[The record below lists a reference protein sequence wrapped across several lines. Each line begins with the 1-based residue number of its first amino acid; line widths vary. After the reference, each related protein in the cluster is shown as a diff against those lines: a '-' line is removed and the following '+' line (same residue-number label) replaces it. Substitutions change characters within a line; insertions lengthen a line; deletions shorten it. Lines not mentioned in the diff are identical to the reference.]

1 MMLVPTSRQLSIR
14 DELALNLLIVAP
26 AGCGK
31 TEALA
36 LRVQGLLRRNTVALP
51 QKILVITFSNRARD
65 NVRDRLRLYLS
76 YAEIRDRITV
86 TNFHGLSARIFRAH
100 SNVIGLEGS
109 MTMPESDWVGDEC
122 RRRGLD
128 FPTIRQVQK
137 ELREAKQDPRDDTAV
152 EDLLHGTALSIERKR
167 KLEKRLT
174 YDDLPRLAELIL
186 QRQAVSRLYRAHFGA
201 IVVDEYQDL
210 TLQQLRIVR
219 AIGETRTT
227 YAGDLAQGIYNFAGA
242 QPLVVDDAIRK
253 ECPKVVQLNES
264 HRSSPAVLEAVNSL
278 LSLTGGLQ
286 LKAADPGSWPSG
298 GLAGH
303 VTHADVEVEAKYLLK
318 IAENIL
324 RSDSNQRIGV
334 ISRSASR
341 RRFADDAFA
350 SSSIQ
355 SHRWDDGVLDPE
367 VAKTIRAML
376 LTFDKREFM
385 AAADKLEFLRNAA
398 SFDTVVDPT
407 LRESLAGA
415 LGWCCD
421 LLVGGKTLEDIEAR
435 IKVGDS
441 STLVT
446 VPGVH
451 LLTGHVGKGQQFDWV
466 FVLGMED
473 GVIPNFNAVTADEIA
488 EEARVL
494 AVMISRARHGVI
506 LSNATAT
513 PTLAG
518 KIRPQLPSR
527 FFSQLSAT
535 ELIGEAE
542 IDDWFAKVDW
552 TSVANR

>member
-1 MMLVPTSRQLSIR
+1 MLVPTSQQLSIR
-14 DELALNLLIVAP
+14 DELALNLLVIAP

-65 NVRDRLRLYLS
+65 NIRDRLRLYLS
-76 YAEIRDRITV
+76 HTEIRDRVTV
-86 TNFHGLSARIFRAH
+86 ANFHGLSARIFQAH
-100 SNVIGLEGS
+100 SNVIGLEGT

-128 FPTIRQVQK
+128 FPTMRQVQK
-137 ELREAKQDPRDDTAV
+137 ELREAKQDPRDDAAV

-186 QRQAVSRLYRAHFGA
+186 QCQAVSRLYRAHFGA

-219 AIGETRTT
+219 AIGDTRTT

-242 QPLVVDDAIRK
+242 QPLVVDEAIRR

-264 HRSSPAVLEAVNSL
+264 HRSSPAVLETVNSL

-286 LKAADPGSWPSG
+286 LTAADPGSWPGG

-303 VTHADVEVEAKYLLK
+303 VTHADVEEEAKYLLN

-324 RSDSNQRIGV
+324 RNDSSQRIGV

-350 SSSIQ
+350 SSSVQ

-376 LTFDKREFM
+376 LTFDERGFM
-385 AAADKLEFLRNAA
+385 AAADKLEFLKSAA
-398 SFDTVVDPT
+398 GFDTVIEPT

-415 LGWCCD
+415 LSWCCD
-421 LLVGGKTLEDIEAR
+421 LLVGGRTLEDIVAR

-446 VPGVH
+446 VQGVH

-473 GVIPNFNAVTADEIA
+473 GVIPNFNAVSVDEIA

-506 LSNATAT
+506 LSNAAT
-513 PTLAG
+513 SPTLAG
-518 KIRPQLPSR
+518 RIRPQSPSR
-527 FFSQLSAT
+527 FFSQLNAAG
-535 ELIGEAE
+535 LIDAAA
-542 IDDWFAKVDW
+542 IDDWFAEVDW
-552 TSVANR
+552 ASVAIR